1 MNLFKKLTSTRSARS
16 KLPNKSAQKSYR
28 NRSLSINR
36 SPFLNKST
44 KSHSVSNNITI
55 MNRER
60 KQIISI
66 ESKFKDSINIVN
78 DYYASQNEIDF
89 KMDQILLKDIMQGF
103 PYLKQNKKLANY
115 FLTFVYSNETMAI
128 DWFLFMSNIKIL
140 IKNNEINATEHKIL
154 IKHIRNFCNFWK
166 SSIRPIKLT
175 QLTPRR
181 KYEKKLLEECDELL
195 SIL

>member
-1 MNLFKKLTSTRSARS
+1 MNLFKKLTSRSRTRSAHSPS
-16 KLPNKSAQKSYR
+16 KSSSRKR
-28 NRSLSINR
+28 NMS
-36 SPFLNKST
+36 LNKSPFSN
-44 KSHSVSNNITI
+44 KSVKSQPVLNNITI

-66 ESKFKDSINIVN
+66 EQKFKDSINIVN

-89 KMDQILLKDIMQGF
+89 KMDAILLKDIMQGF

-115 FLTFVYSNETMAI
+115 FLTFVYTNETMAI
-128 DWFLFMSNIKIL
+128 DWFLFISNIKTL
-140 IKNNEINATEHKIL
+140 LKNNEINSTEHKIL
-154 IKHIRNFCNFWK
+154 IRHIRNFCNFWK
-166 SSIRPIKLT
+166 SCIRPIKLT

-181 KYEKKLLEECDELL
+181 KYEKNLLEECDELL